1 MKRMKIHT
9 VLLAWCLCVSM
20 AFAEV
25 SHYDGVAAYVND
37 KVVTIETV
45 LQQMRANFDLSKVGR
60 EALPG
65 RIRELFPVVRDL
77 IVDRM
82 LILKAY
88 EDSGAQLPNEAV
100 NERIQTILAED
111 FEGNEARLRAV
122 LRGQHMTYDAWVK
135 QVRED
140 MIVQAMRQL
149 QVGKKTSVSPKRIR
163 AYYAAHADDF
173 AQAGRVH
180 VRLILIPPEKGAS
193 VAEEALAALR
203 GGEDFAAVAKRFST
217 DSRAEKG
224 GDWGFVEPEKNFAPV
239 VVAALKKLKPGEYSE
254 ILETSGYRSIVQKV
268 EEQRGK
274 RPTLTEAWPAV
285 EAAVRNELGQE
296 RYKVWLEGLRK
307 QAYIK
312 VVNVKL

>member
-180 VRLILIPPEKGAS
+180 VRFRRRK
-193 VAEEALAALR
+193 ALR
-203 GGEDFAAVAKRFST
+203 LRKRHWQRFAAGRILLLSRNVFQQTVGQKRVAI
-217 DSRAEKG
+217 G
-224 GDWGFVEPEKNFAPV
+224 GLWSQ
-239 VVAALKKLKPGEYSE
+239 KK
-254 ILETSGYRSIVQKV
+254 
-268 EEQRGK
+268 
-274 RPTLTEAWPAV
+274 TLRRWWW
-285 EAAVRNELGQE
+285 QH
-296 RYKVWLEGLRK
+296 
-307 QAYIK
+307 
-312 VVNVKL
+312 